1 MTTEDSG
8 FTPEE
13 AKAFEAM
20 RTETP
25 VEVKEATVTE
35 PKVEEKPEAKVD
47 TDTDQKPE
55 KQGFVPQQALH
66 EERKTR
72 QELQREFEQYRAQT
86 ESRFQQMMERL
97 QPKQQ
102 EQVAPDPETDPIGA
116 LKAQREELE
125 RIRQYNNQFAQQ
137 QQAQA
142 QVQQIT
148 NRAAALEREFVQ
160 KTPDYNDASQHLINS
175 RDQELQFLG
184 VLDPVQRQQTIQA
197 ETIALANMALQQG
210 QNPAEVVYTLAK
222 QRGFTPKQAA
232 AAAQAASPDAEKLAR
247 IAEGQQAGQS
257 LGSAAGSA
265 PAAEVS
271 AKVLA
276 NMSDD
281 DFDKFLSGLSPAKQ
295 REYLGG

>member
-1 MTTEDSG
+1 MSMEETG
-8 FTPEE
+8 FTQEE

-116 LKAQREELE
+116 IKAQREELE
-125 RIRQYNNQFAQQ
+125 RIRQYNNQFAQH

-142 QVQQIT
+142 QIQHIT
-148 NRAAALEREFVQ
+148 SRAAALEREFVE
-160 KTPDYNDASQHLINS
+160 KNNDYNEASQHLLKS
-175 RDQELQFLG
+175 RDQELQYLG
-184 VLDPVQRQQTIQA
+184 MMDPVQRQQTIQA

-222 QRGFTPKQAA
+222 QRGFTPKPAA
-232 AAAQAASPDAEKLAR
+232 PAANPEAEKLAR
-247 IAEGQQAGQS
+247 IAEGQKAGQS
-257 LGSAAGSA
+257 LGSATGAA

-281 DFDKFLSGLSPAKQ
+281 DFDKFMSSLSPAKQ
-295 REYLGG
+295 REYLGS